1 MPDILWDYQPEISAD
16 PKYNVKVAAGRFL
29 IEIKK
34 KRFPGVN
41 GKREGVLEDNFKE
54 WFFNRVIP
62 RAGAAVFHA
71 ELLKN
76 HLFDETLSRY
86 EDAKSLFEILREP
99 KFRSILV

>member
-1 MPDILWDYQPEISAD
+1 M
-16 PKYNVKVAAGRFL
+16 
-29 IEIKK
+29 
-34 KRFPGVN
+34 N

-76 HLFDETLSRY
+76 HLFDETLV
-86 EDAKSLFEILREP
+86 DMKMQNLFLKFYVKTEWLILP
-99 KFRSILV
+99 IDVDDLFS